1 MNIISKPVYAVIDKN
16 TERECRIML
25 REYAPIHGTIQIAL
39 VSPTLHAYTKT
50 LVNEAHIKKQSYREL
65 LAFAA
70 RALDVVSVV
79 SIDTEYVEIDYERQR
94 NSFVNA
100 KPAAAKHAAKT
111 NQAHGF
117 AIDKSDYEYAMRSAG
132 FADELVRQ
140 RVSEFD
146 NVRGV
151 QSC

>member
-1 MNIISKPVYAVIDKN
+1 MNIISQPVYAVIN
-16 TERECRIML
+16 SRLERECRIML
-25 REYAPIHGTIQIAL
+25 RSYDEEAHSIQIAL
-39 VSPTLHAYTKT
+39 VSESLHAYAETFVIEPT
-50 LVNEAHIKKQSYREL
+50 LSKLTYNKQLE
-65 LAFAA
+65 FAA

-79 SIDTEYVEIDYERQR
+79 SIDTENIEIDYERQR
-94 NSFVNA
+94 NSFVNE
-100 KPAAAKHAAKT
+100 KPAAAKPAAKT

-132 FADELVRQ
+132 FADDVVRQ
-140 RVSEFD
+140 RACEFD